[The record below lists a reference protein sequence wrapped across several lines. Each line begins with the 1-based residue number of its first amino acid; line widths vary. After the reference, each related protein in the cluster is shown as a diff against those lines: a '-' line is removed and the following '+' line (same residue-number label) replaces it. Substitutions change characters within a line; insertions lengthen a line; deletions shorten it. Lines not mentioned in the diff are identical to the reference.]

1 MNNLV
6 IPSRR
11 RLANWNRRQ
20 RKKHHAGEFTELGF
34 TLLVQFDTPL
44 DEVAR
49 EHYVLAL
56 IEQVEALGLTYGG
69 DECSGFVT
77 TYASGSVTM
86 AQRDA
91 LHSWVIAYPAVTKAE
106 VSELLDAWHDDSWF
120 EAV

>member
-1 MNNLV
+1 MNYLV

-20 RKKHHAGEFTELGF
+20 RKKHHAGEFTEFGF
-34 TLLVQFDTPL
+34 TLSVQFDAPL
-44 DEVAR
+44 DEAAR
-49 EHYVLAL
+49 ERYVTAL

-91 LHSWVIAYPAVTKAE
+91 LQSWVTACPAVARAE

-120 EAV
+120 EAM

>member
-1 MNNLV
+1 MNYLV

-20 RKKHHAGEFTELGF
+20 RKKHHAGEFTEFGF
-34 TLLVQFDTPL
+34 TLSVQFDSPL
-44 DEVAR
+44 DEAAR
-49 EHYVLAL
+49 ERYVDAL

-69 DECSGFVT
+69 DESSGFVT

-91 LHSWVIAYPAVTKAE
+91 LQSWVRAYPAVARAE